1 MYDIFLSYRRDGGH
15 EMARLLYEHLRL
27 KGLNCFFDLEE
38 LGSGQFNEKLLDSI
52 EESKNFVLVLSP
64 NALERCQNEGDWVRC
79 EIEHA
84 IKCEKN
90 IVPLMLPGFEWPEEL
105 PESLAKLPLYNGVQ
119 LVREYFDASIEKLIA
134 MLKLDDKPE
143 DTTLQEQTYQAAV
156 LGMKTAKKKKQFEKL
171 AEIFISLGLY
181 KDSVEKT
188 KECYA
193 LAQKVVRRRRLKIFI
208 AACVILFAASAAV
221 GTWAYKQAQEDD
233 KQSQEDDKQEQ
244 NNPHTHTFG
253 DWVVD
258 EEATCVSEGTRH
270 HVCTVCNRSVSES
283 IPVEPT
289 AHNYF
294 ASWTTDGTNH
304 WHKCKNSGCN
314 SIIDKAGHSF
324 GEWVIDVVDSCM
336 QAGVRHHVCSICDKS
351 VSENYIDLSA
361 HNYTTAWI
369 TSDTHHWHFCQNSGC
384 TSVADKTPHTFGEW
398 IIDEAATCTTSG
410 TRHHVCTTCNKSV
423 SETISATGHNYS
435 TTWST
440 DGTNHWRVCQNSG
453 CTSVSGKTTHTFGQ
467 WIVDKAATCT
477 TSGTRHH
484 VCTTCNKSVSETVPV
499 EPTAHNYSTS
509 WTTDDTYHWHACQ
522 NSGCT
527 SVSDKTSH
535 TWSQGYICTE
545 CQYSC
550 LEFTE
555 QADGTYSVS
564 KYRGRASEVIVPSTY
579 NGLAVTS
586 IGERAFDDCTSL
598 TSITIPSSVTSIGE
612 YAFYGCTGLEAVY
625 ICDMTAWLN
634 ISFSVHDFEHNYSNP
649 LCYAGNLYL
658 DGELVTDL
666 VIPESMTTIKSGSFC
681 GCTSLT
687 SITFGENSQLKG
699 INSFAFAYS
708 GLTSITIPDGVKYID
723 RFAFNNCHDL
733 TSVTFPYTLEQI
745 WEEAFLG
752 CTSLTSITFGE
763 GSQLNLID
771 FEAFEYC
778 TNLTSINFGG
788 TTSQWY
794 RVTKLSWNYNTPTIT
809 VYCTDGT
816 VTEKYSY

>member
-1 MYDIFLSYRRDGGH
+1 M
-15 EMARLLYEHLRL
+15 
-27 KGLNCFFDLEE
+27 
-38 LGSGQFNEKLLDSI
+38 
-52 EESKNFVLVLSP
+52 
-64 NALERCQNEGDWVRC
+64 
-79 EIEHA
+79 
-84 IKCEKN
+84 
-90 IVPLMLPGFEWPEEL
+90 
-105 PESLAKLPLYNGVQ
+105 
-119 LVREYFDASIEKLIA
+119 
-134 MLKLDDKPE
+134 
-143 DTTLQEQTYQAAV
+143 
-156 LGMKTAKKKKQFEKL
+156 
-171 AEIFISLGLY
+171 
-181 KDSVEKT
+181 
-188 KECYA
+188 
-193 LAQKVVRRRRLKIFI
+193 
-208 AACVILFAASAAV
+208 
-221 GTWAYKQAQEDD
+221 
-233 KQSQEDDKQEQ
+233 
-244 NNPHTHTFG
+244 
-253 DWVVD
+253 
-258 EEATCVSEGTRH
+258 
-270 HVCTVCNRSVSES
+270 
-283 IPVEPT
+283 
-289 AHNYF
+289 
-294 ASWTTDGTNH
+294 
-304 WHKCKNSGCN
+304 
-314 SIIDKAGHSF
+314 
-324 GEWVIDVVDSCM
+324 
-336 QAGVRHHVCSICDKS
+336 
-351 VSENYIDLSA
+351 
-361 HNYTTAWI
+361 
-369 TSDTHHWHFCQNSGC
+369 
-384 TSVADKTPHTFGEW
+384 
-398 IIDEAATCTTSG
+398 
-410 TRHHVCTTCNKSV
+410 
-423 SETISATGHNYS
+423 
-435 TTWST
+435 
-440 DGTNHWRVCQNSG
+440 
-453 CTSVSGKTTHTFGQ
+453 
-467 WIVDKAATCT
+467 
-477 TSGTRHH
+477 
-484 VCTTCNKSVSETVPV
+484 
-499 EPTAHNYSTS
+499 
-509 WTTDDTYHWHACQ
+509 
-522 NSGCT
+522 
-527 SVSDKTSH
+527 SDKTSH